1 MTQRR
6 APLLLAAGSV
16 VSGVLAYVLFA
27 LVTRGLGAVAAA
39 PVSVLWTVWALAGA
53 AFTFPLQHWI
63 ARCLTAGREGDVR
76 GSAGRVG
83 VVVAAAAVATG
94 VLAWVFRDRLFHRD
108 DAWFPVLVVLVVLG
122 SAAVGVLRG
131 ALAGRGRM
139 GAVAWS
145 MVAENAVRCVLVAVL
160 LLAQV
165 RDPVAHGLCLV
176 AGSLVALWPGAWR
189 FGPAGSERAG
199 SLAFLGGAATGQ
211 LLAQVVLTGGAVVLA
226 LLGGSPAEITAMFAT
241 LALFRA
247 PYMVV
252 LGTLPQVTHHVTG
265 LVVTGDL
272 PALRS
277 LARRLAVLG
286 AVTVALG
293 AVIGATAGPLL
304 VRAVFG
310 GTVDV
315 GAGVAA
321 LVATGCALALVNVV
335 VMVGALALD
344 RPGRVAGAWGLAV
357 LVGAVALLATTAY
370 VPVERVAFAFL
381 ATEVAA
387 AALLAGTA
395 STVLRAGRTSA

>member
-83 VVVAAAAVATG
+83 VVVAVAAVATG
-94 VLAWVFRDRLFHRD
+94 GLAWVFRDRLFHRD

-165 RDPVAHGLCLV
+165 HDPVAHGLCLV

-189 FGPAGSERAG
+189 FGGPTSDRPG

-265 LVVTGDL
+265 LVVAEDH

-277 LARRLAVLG
+277 LARRLALLG
-286 AVTVALG
+286 VVTVALG

-304 VRAVFG
+304 VGAVFG
-310 GTVDV
+310 GTVEV
-315 GAGVAA
+315 AAGVAA

-370 VPVERVAFAFL
+370 APVERVAVAFAL
-381 ATEVAA
+381 TEVAA
-387 AALLAGTA
+387 TVLLAVTA
-395 STVLRAGRTSA
+395 SSVLRAGRTAA

>member
-83 VVVAAAAVATG
+83 VVVVAAAVATG
-94 VLAWVFRDRLFHRD
+94 GLAWVFRDRLFHRD

-165 RDPVAHGLCLV
+165 HDPVAHGLCLV
-176 AGSLVALWPGAWR
+176 AGSLVALWPGVWR
-189 FGPAGSERAG
+189 FGGPTSDRPG

-265 LVVTGDL
+265 LVVAGDH

-304 VRAVFG
+304 VQAVFG
-310 GTVDV
+310 GTVEV

-344 RPGRVAGAWGLAV
+344 RPGWVAGAWGLAV
-357 LVGAVALLATTAY
+357 LMGAVALLATTAY
-370 VPVERVAFAFL
+370 VPAERVAFAFL

>member
-83 VVVAAAAVATG
+83 VVVAVAAVATG
-94 VLAWVFRDRLFHRD
+94 GLAWVFRDRLFHRD

-165 RDPVAHGLCLV
+165 HDPVAHGLCLV

-189 FGPAGSERAG
+189 FGGPTSDRPG

-265 LVVTGDL
+265 LVVAEDH

-277 LARRLAVLG
+277 LARRLALLG
-286 AVTVALG
+286 VVTVALG

-304 VRAVFG
+304 VGAVFG
-310 GTVDV
+310 GTVEV
-315 GAGVAA
+315 AAGVAA

-370 VPVERVAFAFL
+370 APVERVAVAFVL
-381 ATEVAA
+381 TEVAA
-387 AALLAGTA
+387 TVLLAVTA
-395 STVLRAGRTSA
+395 SSVLRAGRTAA